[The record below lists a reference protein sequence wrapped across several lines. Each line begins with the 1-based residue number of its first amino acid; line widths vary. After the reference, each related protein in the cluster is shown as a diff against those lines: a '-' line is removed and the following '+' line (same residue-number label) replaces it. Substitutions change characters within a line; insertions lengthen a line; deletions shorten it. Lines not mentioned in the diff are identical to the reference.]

1 MTRIFASASVAALT
15 LLAVAPASPDQQ
27 GSALA
32 SSYDLAPAAL
42 HWDSGTAEA
51 SFADDIM
58 PIFKESCTSCHGEI
72 DENGFPYTEAGL
84 SLMTYEDM
92 MKGSE
97 FGSVIEP
104 GNPDDSYLLEMVA
117 NGDMPDEGD
126 PLSVEQIELIRTW
139 IAAGAENN

>member
-1 MTRIFASASVAALT
+1 MIRLVPLTSAAALT
-15 LLAVAPASPDQQ
+15 LLLVAPSGPADR
-27 GSALA
+27 GTALA
-32 SSYDLAPAAL
+32 AAYDLASATPHGNA
-42 HWDSGTAEA
+42 GIAEA

-58 PIFKESCTSCHGEI
+58 PIFRESCTSCHGEL

-139 IAAGAENN
+139 IAEGAENN

>member
-1 MTRIFASASVAALT
+1 MIRIFPLASAAALT
-15 LLAVAPASPDQQ
+15 LALVAPSGPDERGTAVAA
-27 GSALA
+27 
-32 SSYDLAPAAL
+32 SYDLGPAAP
-42 HWDSGTAEA
+42 HGDTGVAEA

-58 PIFKESCTSCHGEI
+58 PIFQESCTSCHGEI

>member
-1 MTRIFASASVAALT
+1 MIRLLASASVAALT
-15 LLAVAPASPDQQ
+15 LVVVDPSADDRG

-32 SSYDLAPAAL
+32 ATVDMAAAA
-42 HWDSGTAEA
+42 HHGGGSANP
-51 SFADDIM
+51 SFAEDIM
-58 PIFKESCTSCHGEI
+58 PIFQESCVSCHGEL

-126 PLSVEQIELIRTW
+126 PLTVEQIELIRSW
-139 IAAGAENN
+139 IAAGAQDN

>member
-1 MTRIFASASVAALT
+1 MTRILVPALAAALA
-15 LLAVAPASPDQQ
+15 LVVVAPT
-27 GSALA
+27 GSDARGKALA
-32 SSYDLAPAAL
+32 APSGFDAGLL
-42 HWDSGTAEA
+42 HLPAGTDP

-58 PIFKESCTSCHGEI
+58 PIFVESCVSCHGEL

-84 SLMTYEDM
+84 SLMTYEDL

-97 FGSVIEP
+97 FGSVVEP

-126 PLSVEQIELIRTW
+126 PLSVEQIELIRSW
-139 IAAGAENN
+139 IEAGAENN

>member
-1 MTRIFASASVAALT
+1 MIRILASASVAAFAFV
-15 LLAVAPASPDQQ
+15 AVAPTGPETQ
-27 GSALA
+27 GTR
-32 SSYDLAPAAL
+32 LAPSVHGVVADHAAQAP
-42 HWDSGTAEA
+42 DP

-58 PIFKESCTSCHGEI
+58 PIFTESCTSCHGEL

-84 SLMTYEDM
+84 SLMTYEDL

-97 FGSVIEP
+97 FGSVVEP

-126 PLSVEQIELIRTW
+126 PLTVEQIELIRSW

>member
-1 MTRIFASASVAALT
+1 MTRILLPALAAGLV
-15 LLAVAPASPDQQ
+15 LVVAPSGPDA
-27 GSALA
+27 GSTALA
-32 SSYDLAPAAL
+32 ASRGPAGGDLHTDGAIDP
-42 HWDSGTAEA
+42 

-58 PIFKESCTSCHGEI
+58 PIFEESCVSCHGEP
-72 DENGFPYTEAGL
+72 DESGFPYTEAGL
-84 SLMTYEDM
+84 SLMSYEDL

-126 PLSVEQIELIRTW
+126 PLTVEQIELIRAW
-139 IAAGAENN
+139 IEAGAENN